1 MRDYKTT
8 YAKVGIF
15 WIQANL
21 LQFQRIKNCKPNFSC
36 FNCEEVVLY
45 SPGYVFLQQPLNSRI

>member
-36 FNCEEVVLY
+36 FNCEEVV
-45 SPGYVFLQQPLNSRI
+45 